1 MKAGSTLLVPVVI
14 DHAVPSQALK
24 VNLKIE
30 TPGGWKVVSGQG
42 EFELTAESSTALR
55 VEIET
60 PALAAEELKKTVP
73 QEVTVHAEANGK
85 SIGNVKLRVLLR
97 SNALPQ

>member
-1 MKAGSTLLVPVVI
+1 MVVPLVI
-14 DHAVPSQALK
+14 YHAVPSEALK

-42 EFELTAESSTALR
+42 EFELAAESSTALR

-60 PALAAEELKKTVP
+60 PSLARKVLKKTAP
-73 QEVTVHAEANGK
+73 QEVRIHGEADGK
-85 SIGNVKLRVLLR
+85 SIGDVKLLVLLR
-97 SNALPQ
+97 PHALPR